1 MPQYQHITH
10 NYRPKRLELLRIVA
24 TFAAA
29 MCKAVARNLTHNA
42 TQSIITFI
50 SHNSYTMYLDSEK
63 KKEIFGKYG
72 QSNSDTG
79 SVESQVALFSYRIA
93 HLTEHMKQNR
103 KDHTTERSLV
113 KMVGKRRAL
122 LNYLKRKDIERYR
135 AIVKNLG
142 LRK

>member
-1 MPQYQHITH
+1 MLVRY
-10 NYRPKRLELLRIVA
+10 NKVR
-24 TFAAA
+24 TFAPAVSPYKDFAA
-29 MCKAVARNLTHNA
+29 H
-42 TQSIITFI
+42 FI
-50 SHNSYTMYLDSEK
+50 LLLYNSYTMYLDSEK

-79 SVESQVALFSYRIA
+79 SAESQVALFSYRIA
-93 HLTEHMKQNR
+93 HLTEHMKKNR